1 MLAST
6 AYLIRIRHNPKFHFV
21 LLLYDISDQ
30 TKMLA
35 ARQAA
40 KTLCCLQGQASTC
53 ARSLCLGTVS
63 MDKVTHTGQKF
74 EEKDPRNVRFA
85 VTGLEKQVNTEWAID
100 LIAKVPPIEVNT
112 RIVSNYLNNFS
123 RTLSLAVIWIPL
135 FLTSLLML
143 GRLITQWQ
151 LLGRWLWLRRRHLQ
165 WACMLSIA

>member
-1 MLAST
+1 
-6 AYLIRIRHNPKFHFV
+6 
-21 LLLYDISDQ
+21 
-30 TKMLA
+30 MLA

-123 RTLSLAVIWIPL
+123 RTVILAVTWSPI

-151 LLGRWLWLRRRHLQ
+151 LLGRWLWLRQAFAVGLYVVN
-165 WACMLSIA
+165 CLNGG